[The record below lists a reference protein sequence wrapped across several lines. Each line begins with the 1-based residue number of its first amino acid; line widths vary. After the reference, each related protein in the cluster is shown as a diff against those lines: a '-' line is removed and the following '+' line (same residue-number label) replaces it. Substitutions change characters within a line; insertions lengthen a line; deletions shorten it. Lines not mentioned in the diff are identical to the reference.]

1 MCEAS
6 CLKSKFQTG
15 LETARWVTAVQHEDL
30 SLDMLN
36 PSKKSGVAAFFYNPR
51 AGESGEEM
59 ADPRS
64 SLASHS
70 SRKDE
75 LQAGS
80 ETLP

>member
-15 LETARWVTAVQHEDL
+15 LGDCSVGDVCAVQHEDL

-59 ADPRS
+59 ADPGS
-64 SLASHS
+64 SLASHFS
-70 SRKDE
+70 
-75 LQAGS
+75 
-80 ETLP
+80 